1 MKQEQEE
8 FVFVE
13 LDIMLGDADSNISGF
28 AVLLKSD
35 WEEEAE
41 EFKKHLEKKKV
52 KYLELEDYNFGTFE
66 VSLDKYTVKPCTKA
80 ERATFKK
87 FFGKEISYG
96 DFRSPLEFLEYEE
109 EEETEDE

>member
-1 MKQEQEE
+1 MKEEQEE
-8 FVFVE
+8 FVLVE
-13 LDIMLGDADSNISGF
+13 LDIMLGDADSDISGF

-66 VSLDKYTVKPCTKA
+66 VNLDKYTVKPCTKA

-87 FFGKEISYG
+87 FFGKELSYG
-96 DFRSPLEFLEYEE
+96 DFRLPLEFLEYEE
-109 EEETEDE
+109 EDSDEE